1 MVAALEEH
9 EGVEALESFEY
20 HSNKQ
25 LSDMAVG
32 LVEKYFYKD
41 DVCAP

>member
-1 MVAALEEH
+1 MEEE

-25 LSDMAVG
+25 LSEMAVA

-41 DVCAP
+41 EV